1 MLLAKN
7 DTGYHNLMKIV
18 SRGFT
23 EGFYYKPRVDYEVL
37 EKYSEGLIALSA
49 CLAGEVATYIRENNY
64 EKAKDTAL
72 KLQDLFGKD
81 NFFLELQD
89 HGIPDQTKV
98 NTALLKM
105 SKETGIDLVATN
117 DIHYTFKEDA
127 EAHDILL

>member
-1 MLLAKN
+1 M
-7 DTGYHNLMKIV
+7 
-18 SRGFT
+18 R
-23 EGFYYKPRVDYEVL
+23 
-37 EKYSEGLIALSA
+37 
-49 CLAGEVATYIRENNY
+49 
-64 EKAKDTAL
+64 
-72 KLQDLFGKD
+72 LQDLFGKD

-127 EAHDILL
+127 EAHDILLCIQTGRKCRMKTVCVMKEVSII

>member
-1 MLLAKN
+1 ML
-7 DTGYHNLMKIV
+7 
-18 SRGFT
+18 
-23 EGFYYKPRVDYEVL
+23 EEYK
-37 EKYSEGLIALSA
+37 EGLIALSA

-64 EKAKDTAL
+64 EKAKNTAL
-72 KLQDLFGKD
+72 RLQDLFGKG

-117 DIHYTFKEDA
+117 DNSLYI
-127 EAHDILL
+127 